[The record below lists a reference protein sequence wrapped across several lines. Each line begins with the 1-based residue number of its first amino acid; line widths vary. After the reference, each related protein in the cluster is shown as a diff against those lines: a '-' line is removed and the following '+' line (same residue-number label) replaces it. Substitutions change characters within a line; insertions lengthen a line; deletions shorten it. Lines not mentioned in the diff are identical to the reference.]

1 MLIRYVHYLMHQTDM
16 IKQICLIAIVAMGL
30 ALLIP
35 GANVEAKSTHHQS
48 NLHKTSGIGLT
59 YLKFKKHKENP
70 TQIPIGKPP
79 VP

>member
-1 MLIRYVHYLMHQTDM
+1 MNQTDM

-48 NLHKTSGIGLT
+48 NLHKTSGNLRIVKTILQ
-59 YLKFKKHKENP
+59 LKQHRDNP
-70 TQIPIGKPP
+70 VQIPIGTPINPP
-79 VP
+79 RP